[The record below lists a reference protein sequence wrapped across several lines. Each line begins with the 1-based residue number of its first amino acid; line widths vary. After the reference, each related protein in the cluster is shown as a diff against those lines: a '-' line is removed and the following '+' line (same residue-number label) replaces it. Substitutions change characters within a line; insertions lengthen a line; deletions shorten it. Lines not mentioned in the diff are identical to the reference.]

1 MLARRKYVVQK
12 SFRIDQRLEYDMYL
26 ISELTNKSQNELV
39 NVAIEEF
46 LKDNGKW
53 FLENAIVEQF
63 SPIFEYTGEEYDPVF
78 KMGGVEVVMNERDNG
93 YYKIHI
99 SIKRGIESMDDEYEK
114 CISVSDEDAEEQL
127 KSHLRYVGS
136 YIDEESEDSKQ
147 YLKKRTDYSDYIPV
161 KKRKKAK

>member
-46 LKDNGKW
+46 LKGNGKW

-63 SPIFEYTGEEYDPVF
+63 APIFEYTGENFEHHF
-78 KMGGVEVVMNERDNG
+78 EMGGVTADL
-93 YYKIHI
+93 
-99 SIKRGIESMDDEYEK
+99 DDEGGFYTVNYRVKQNGEIVDEHEK
-114 CISVSDEDAEEQL
+114 KIPISLEEAEDEL
-127 KSHLRYVGS
+127 KSSLRYIAS